1 MAIYD
6 VFQITFIN
14 IPLGNNFWNPTAI
27 NDQKFFPLVKGFKD
41 YFMELNEKINDN
53 KTGFTMYLYVSV
65 VLNYVRLSD
74 LHDNMKKETK

>member
-1 MAIYD
+1 MIRS
-6 VFQITFIN
+6 
-14 IPLGNNFWNPTAI
+14 
-27 NDQKFFPLVKGFKD
+27 FFPLVKGFKD

-74 LHDNMKKETK
+74 LHDNMKKETE